1 MKIHGLDELNA
12 KLHRLRDEIGNKDA
26 GGALYSSLMLRSV
39 R

>member
-1 MKIHGLDELNA
+1 MKIQGLEELNA
-12 KLHRLRDEIGNKDA
+12 KLHQLRDEVGNKDA